1 MTAMNVSDVEYTT
14 LKPRCVYVDGKPLQ
28 DVRILLVHEEIVRVI
43 VIVGCREFYAFHL
56 KSDAKEYIK
65 RRFGLEQFE
74 VEECKS

>member
-28 DVRILLVHEEIVRVI
+28 DVRILLVHEEVVRVI

-56 KSDAKEYIK
+56 KSDAREYIR